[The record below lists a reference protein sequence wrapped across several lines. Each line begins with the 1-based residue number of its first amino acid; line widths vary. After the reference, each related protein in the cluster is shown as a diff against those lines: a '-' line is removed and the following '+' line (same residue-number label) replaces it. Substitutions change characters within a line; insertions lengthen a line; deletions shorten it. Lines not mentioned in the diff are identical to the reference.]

1 MNPIYRI
8 KKRFRLSKRSKSFL
22 LNIARTLMQLHHRIE
37 DNREIATSHQSFVM
51 TRDRLQGLIICFIGV
66 GAFVVLNIMPIWGD
80 YFFNCG
86 ELVYAAR
93 LAASAQYAL
102 LDGHFPLQYANDY
115 DIVLRPIFLYY
126 TPTYYGIA
134 GLTQIITGL
143 EPYRVMLILIIV
155 MALSATCGTY
165 FTTRLLGGGPV
176 MSGIAAATLPISPYF
191 MTDVF
196 ARGAFAE
203 LSAWAVFPWMAY
215 CFIKFCC
222 KPQMQSGLLF
232 ILTTGLLI
240 LCHKVFFP
248 WAAIWLAL
256 LGLFL
261 FGFRRMIALS
271 PHFIL
276 CGSAALALTAP
287 YWANAMLLGA
297 SLNIASAFNDVAFSS
312 LTANLG
318 VFSPVSY
325 LHPLV
330 AGYKNFNLQLGPLIV
345 LSAIASLFY
354 FRDGQ
359 IRALVLTTAVIALFV
374 CSFFN
379 ALPFWKYL
387 PASLL
392 SIQFPYRLLM
402 FATTFGIIAAG
413 LVLTAVAR
421 DSRVYAYGIFCTALV
436 LFFVSF
442 WWRVDISHTHVSHF
456 YNVDFANT
464 GDAYFENDGPKPAVN
479 QAPLPRSL
487 INASG
492 NRVTAAIST
501 IHGGSVALPVQY
513 SRRLTTLING
523 KPSDISS
530 SNGLVSI
537 VLPAGTSNIYV
548 RRDEPVGF
556 VTGIGI
562 AGILIAAL
570 GFLLRRPSKQSTQP
584 TGAALFNRDI
594 LRSV

>member
-1 MNPIYRI
+1 
-8 KKRFRLSKRSKSFL
+8 
-22 LNIARTLMQLHHRIE
+22 MQLHHRIE
-37 DNREIATSHQSFVM
+37 DNHRELATSRQSCVM

-66 GAFVVLNIMPIWGD
+66 GAFVVLNIVPVWGD

-86 ELVYAAR
+86 ELAHAAR
-93 LAASAQYAL
+93 LAASAQHAL
-102 LDGHFPLQYANDY
+102 LDGDFPLQYANDY
-115 DIVLRPIFLYY
+115 DITLRPIFLYY

-143 EPYRVMLILIIV
+143 EPYRVMLILITV

-176 MSGIAAATLPISPYF
+176 MSGLAAATLPISPYF
-191 MTDVF
+191 MTDIF

-203 LSAWAVFPWMAY
+203 LSAWAVFPWMTY

-222 KPQMQSGLLF
+222 RPQMQSGLLF

-240 LCHKVFFP
+240 ICHKIFFP
-248 WAAIWLAL
+248 WAVIWLAL

-261 FGFRRMIALS
+261 FGFRRMLALS

-276 CGSAALALTAP
+276 CGSAALGLTAP
-287 YWANAMLLGA
+287 YWANAMLLGT
-297 SLNIASAFNDVAFSS
+297 SLNVVNTFNDVAFWP
-312 LTANLG
+312 LTANLS
-318 VFSPVSY
+318 VFSPLSY
-325 LHPLV
+325 LHPSLV
-330 AGYKNFNLQLGPLIV
+330 GGYKNFNLQLGPLIV
-345 LSAIASLFY
+345 LSAVASLFY
-354 FRDGQ
+354 FRNSQ

-379 ALPFWKYL
+379 AFTFWKYL
-387 PASLL
+387 PVSLL

-402 FATTFGIIAAG
+402 FATTFGTIAAG

-421 DSRVYAYGIFCTALV
+421 DSRVYAYGTFCAALAL
-436 LFFVSF
+436 LFASF
-442 WWRVDISHTHVSHF
+442 WWRADISHTHVSQF
-456 YNVDFANT
+456 YNADFAN
-464 GDAYFENDGPKPAVN
+464 GGVDYFENDGPKPAVLN

-492 NRVTAAIST
+492 NSVTAAIST
-501 IHGGSVALPVQY
+501 IHGGSVVLPVQY

-523 KPSDISS
+523 KPSDISN

-556 VTGIGI
+556 ATGLGI
-562 AGILIAAL
+562 AVALIMAL
-570 GFLLRRPSKQSTQP
+570 GFLLRRRSKQKLSEAGGSSEELP
-584 TGAALFNRDI
+584 A
-594 LRSV
+594 SS

>member
-1 MNPIYRI
+1 
-8 KKRFRLSKRSKSFL
+8 
-22 LNIARTLMQLHHRIE
+22 
-37 DNREIATSHQSFVM
+37 M

-66 GAFVVLNIMPIWGD
+66 GAFAVLNIVPVWGD

-86 ELVYAAR
+86 ELAHAAR
-93 LAASAQYAL
+93 LAASAQHAL
-102 LDGHFPLQYANDY
+102 LDGDFPLQYANDY
-115 DIVLRPIFLYY
+115 DIALRPIFLYY

-143 EPYRVMLILIIV
+143 EPYRVMLILITV

-176 MSGIAAATLPISPYF
+176 MSGLAAATLPISPYF
-191 MTDVF
+191 MTDIF

-215 CFIKFCC
+215 SFIKFCC
-222 KPQMQSGLLF
+222 RPQMQSGLLF

-240 LCHKVFFP
+240 ICHKIFFP
-248 WAAIWLAL
+248 WAVIWLGL

-261 FGFRRMIALS
+261 FGFRRMLSLS

-287 YWANAMLLGA
+287 YWANAMLLGR
-297 SLNIASAFNDVAFSS
+297 SLSIVNTLNDGAFWPV
-312 LTANLG
+312 TANLS

-325 LHPLV
+325 LHPSLV
-330 AGYKNFNLQLGPLIV
+330 GGYKNFNLQLGPLIV
-345 LSAIASLFY
+345 LSAVASSCY
-354 FRDGQ
+354 FRSGQ

-379 ALPFWKYL
+379 AFTFWKYL
-387 PASLL
+387 PVALL

-402 FATTFGIIAAG
+402 FATTFGTIVAG
-413 LVLTAVAR
+413 LVLTAIAR
-421 DSRVYAYGIFCTALV
+421 DSRVYAYGTFGVALAI
-436 LFFVSF
+436 LFASF
-442 WWRVDISHTHVSHF
+442 WWRVDISRTHVSQF
-456 YNVDFANT
+456 YNADFAN
-464 GDAYFENDGPKPAVN
+464 GGVDYFENNGPKPALLN

-492 NRVTAAIST
+492 NSVTAAIST
-501 IHGGSVALPVQY
+501 VHGGSVVLPVQY
-513 SRRLTTLING
+513 SRRLITLING
-523 KPSDISS
+523 KPSDISN

-556 VTGIGI
+556 VTGLGI
-562 AGILIAAL
+562 AVALIMAL
-570 GFLLRRPSKQSTQP
+570 GFLLRRPSKQKLSEA
-584 TGAALFNRDI
+584 GASSDELPA
-594 LRSV
+594 SS